1 MKNGCEIE
9 DSPKPSTISARMR
22 RGRALWAQ
30 VLAMVFVWNVLVTCL
45 NIHAALGS
53 EEQDPYRGFVDG
65 AVTATREKTIYINDR
80 PYAVKRDVEVKDQ
93 SGQPVEYQK
102 IEAGDRVRYF
112 VQDGMIVK
120 IIVIQPS

>member
-22 RGRALWAQ
+22 GGRAQWTQ
-30 VLAMVFVWNVLVTCL
+30 VLAMVFVWGLLVASL
-45 NIHAALGS
+45 NIHAAFGS

-65 AVTATREKTIYINDR
+65 AVTAIREKTIYINDR

-93 SGQPVEYQK
+93 SGQMVEYGK
-102 IEAGDRVRYF
+102 IEAGDHIRYL